1 MKMKRFFGIM
11 ALWVLAGLALAQ
23 GAMVRVAHL
32 SPDAPAVDVLVNGQ
46 KAITGLAFKQ
56 VTPYI
61 PLPAAKVRVQVV
73 PSGQMSPVV
82 IDAELDLKEGVYYT
96 VAATGFLAQIQPR
109 VYTDL
114 LSGFFP
120 RAGYA
125 RIRVVHA
132 SPDAPA
138 VDVAVKGGPVL
149 FAGLPFP
156 QASTYLSVPAG
167 TYDLE
172 VRAAGTS
179 TVALALP
186 GVTLESGK
194 MYTVFAV
201 GSLEAGTLAA
211 VAVVDATVLGGS
223 R

>member
-1 MKMKRFFGIM
+1 MKKFFA
-11 ALWVLAGLALAQ
+11 ALWFLALGGLALAQ

-61 PLPAAKVRVQVV
+61 SLPAAKVRVQVV
-73 PSGQMSPVV
+73 PAGQDAPVV

-96 VAATGFLAQIQPR
+96 VAATGFLASIRPQ
-109 VYTDL
+109 VYTDAL
-114 LSGFFP
+114 AGFFP

-125 RIRVVHA
+125 RVRVVHA

-149 FAGLPFP
+149 FARLPFP

-201 GSLEAGTLAA
+201 GSLKAGTLAA
-211 VAVVDATVLGGS
+211 VAVVDATVLGGN

>member
-1 MKMKRFFGIM
+1 MKRLLG
-11 ALWVLAGLALAQ
+11 LLVLAGALALAQ
-23 GAMVRVAHL
+23 GAMVRMAHL

-56 VTPYI
+56 ITPYI

-73 PSGQMSPVV
+73 PSGADAPVV

-96 VAATGFLAQIQPR
+96 VAATGFLAQIRPQ
-109 VYTDL
+109 VYTDTL
-114 LSGFFP
+114 AGFFP

-156 QASTYLSVPAG
+156 RASTYLSVPAG
-167 TYDLE
+167 AYDLE

-201 GSLEAGTLAA
+201 GSLKAGTLTV
-211 VAVVDATVLGGS
+211 VAVVDATVLGGN